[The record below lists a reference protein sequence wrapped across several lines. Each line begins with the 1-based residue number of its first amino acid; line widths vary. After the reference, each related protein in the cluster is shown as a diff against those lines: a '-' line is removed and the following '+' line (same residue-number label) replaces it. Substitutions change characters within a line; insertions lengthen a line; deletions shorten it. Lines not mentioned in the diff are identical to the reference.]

1 MYDGLSRWF
10 VDKPPPEAAALLAGE
25 ARREMEAWA
34 GRGYGS
40 GKAGGFAAKIRSGM
54 DHWFT
59 FLFVLGV
66 GPTNDR
72 AGRALRESVV

>member
-34 GRGYGS
+34 GRGYGRVWCS
-40 GKAGGFAAKIRSGM
+40 GGSWAVSGM
-54 DHWFT
+54 
-59 FLFVLGV
+59 V
-66 GPTNDR
+66 R
-72 AGRALRESVV
+72 ASVSTGR

>member
-1 MYDGLSRWF
+1 M
-10 VDKPPPEAAALLAGE
+10 LAGE

-40 GKAGGFAAKIRSGM
+40 EKVGGFAVKMGNGM
-54 DHWFT
+54 GYWFT
-59 FLFVLGV
+59 FLTVPGV
-66 GPTNDR
+66 GLTDDR